1 METLLL
7 NIFGIF
13 FVLGVFYIIS
23 NDKKSINKKL
33 IIKALVAQLLF
44 ALFIIK
50 VPVGISLVKGLSDSV
65 SYVLGYSTEGLTF
78 VFGNL
83 VNDPSIFIVN
93 ALAGIIFVATLI
105 GILNY
110 FGVIELIVTI
120 LGGGLSKLLGVEK
133 NESMVA
139 VSNIFLGQTEAPLLL
154 GKEKLSKMTESQLF
168 LVLVS
173 GMGSIS
179 ASIIMAYAN
188 MSDAISMTNLVI
200 GCSLVPLSSIIISKL
215 YYPENTQV
223 VIEEEQNEKENDK
236 EEKNKKAFKLR
247 KSDNDLMVCISDS
260 YMNAGNMVLAIA
272 FSLVAIISVVSLI
285 NGLLSGLGVSLEG
298 IISYIFRPLV
308 FFMGSTG
315 DAGVEMSK
323 LLATKMISNEFV
335 AFSNLASISNILN
348 ARQIAMSTVML
359 LGFANISSIGI
370 TLSGVGILI
379 PEKKETLAKLCP
391 KAMLGGFAVSV
402 LSALIIGL
410 FI

>member
-1 METLLL
+1 MFMETLLL
-7 NIFGIF
+7 NILGVF
-13 FVLGVFYIIS
+13 FVLGVFFAIS
-23 NDKKSINKKL
+23 NDRKAINVKL
-33 IIKALVAQLLF
+33 VTKALALQLLF
-44 ALFIIK
+44 TVFIVK
-50 VPVGISLVKGLSDSV
+50 VPVGIWLVQKLSDIV
-65 SYVLGYSTEGLTF
+65 SYVLGYGTEGLTF

-133 NESMVA
+133 NESTVA
-139 VSNIFLGQTEAPLLL
+139 VSNIFLGQTDAPLLL
-154 GKEKLSKMTESQLF
+154 GREKLSKMTESQLF

-179 ASIIMAYAN
+179 ASIIMAYAS

-200 GCSLVPLSSIIISKL
+200 GCSLVPLSSIIISKI
-215 YYPENTQV
+215 YYPEKEMDIV
-223 VIEEEQNEKENDK
+223 VEDIDVNEDKKEVNEEVKSEKK
-236 EEKNKKAFKLR
+236 
-247 KSDNDLMVCISDS
+247 DLMLCVSDS

-272 FSLVAIISVVSLI
+272 FSLVAIISLVGLV
-285 NGLLSGLGVSLEG
+285 NGLLSNLGVSLEG
-298 IISYIFRPLV
+298 IVSFIFRPIV
-308 FFMGSTG
+308 FLMGATG
-315 DAGVEMSK
+315 DANIEMSK

-335 AFSNLASISNILN
+335 AFSNLASSASILEN
-348 ARQIAMSTVML
+348 QRLLAMSTVML

-379 PEKKETLAKLCP
+379 PERKELLAKLCP
-391 KAMLGGFAVSV
+391 KAMIGGFAVSV
-402 LSALIIGL
+402 LSALMIGL

>member
-13 FVLGVFYIIS
+13 FVLGVFYMIS
-23 NDKKSINKKL
+23 NDKKSIDIKL
-33 IIKALVAQLLF
+33 ILKAIVLQLLF
-44 ALFIIK
+44 TLFIVK
-50 VPVGISLVKGLSDSV
+50 VPVGIWLVQKLSDMV
-65 SYVLGYSTEGLTF
+65 SYVLGYGVEGLTF

-139 VSNIFLGQTEAPLLL
+139 VSNIFLGQTDAPLLL
-154 GKEKLSKMTESQLF
+154 GREKLSKMTESQLF

-179 ASIIMAYAN
+179 ASIIMAYAS

-200 GCSLVPLSSIIISKL
+200 GCSLVPLSSIIISKI
-215 YYPENTQV
+215 YYPEKELEIVSEDTNV
-223 VIEEEQNEKENDK
+223 NEDK
-236 EEKNKKAFKLR
+236 EDVKSEKK
-247 KSDNDLMVCISDS
+247 DLMLCISDS

-272 FSLVAIISVVSLI
+272 FSLVAIISLVALI
-285 NGLLSGLGVSLEG
+285 NGLLSNLGVSLEG
-298 IISYIFRPLV
+298 IVSFIFRPIV
-308 FFMGSTG
+308 FLMGATG
-315 DAGVEMSK
+315 DANIEMSK
-323 LLATKMISNEFV
+323 LLATKMISNEFI
-335 AFSNLASISNILN
+335 AFSNLASSVSIVENQRLL
-348 ARQIAMSTVML
+348 AMSTVML

-379 PEKKETLAKLCP
+379 PERKELLAKLCP

>member
-1 METLLL
+1 MKTLLL
-7 NIFGIF
+7 NILGIF
-13 FVLGVFYIIS
+13 FVLGFFYVIS
-23 NDKKSINKKL
+23 NDRKSVNFKL
-33 IIKALVAQLLF
+33 VTKALIFQLLF
-44 ALFIIK
+44 TIFITK
-50 VPVGISLVKGLSDSV
+50 VPAGIWLIQKLSDAV
-65 SYVLGYSTEGLTF
+65 SYILGYSTEGLTF

-93 ALAGIIFVATLI
+93 SLAGIIFVATII

-133 NESMVA
+133 NEAIVA
-139 VSNIFLGQTEAPLLL
+139 VSNIFLGQTDAPLLL

-179 ASIIMAYAN
+179 ASIIMAYAS
-188 MSDAISMTNLVI
+188 MSDAISMTNLVV
-200 GCSLVPLSSIIISKL
+200 GCSLVPLSSIIISKI
-215 YYPENTQV
+215 YCP
-223 VIEEEQNEKENDK
+223 EKEINDMVNDTNINDSK
-236 EEKNKKAFKLR
+236 ENIEQERKN
-247 KSDNDLMVCISDS
+247 LMLCISDS

-272 FSLVAIISVVSLI
+272 FSLVAIISLVGLI
-285 NGLLSGLGVSLEG
+285 NGLLSNLGLSLEG
-298 IISYIFRPLV
+298 IISFV
-308 FFMGSTG
+308 FSPIAFLMGATG
-315 DAGVEMSK
+315 EANIEISK

-335 AFSNLASISNILN
+335 AFSSLASSVNILEN
-348 ARQIAMSTVML
+348 QRLLTMATIML

-379 PEKKETLAKLCP
+379 PDRKELLAKLCP
-391 KAMLGGFAVSV
+391 KAMIGGFAVSL
-402 LSALIIGL
+402 LSALIVGL

>member
-7 NIFGIF
+7 NILGVF
-13 FVLGVFYIIS
+13 FVLGVFYVIS
-23 NDKKSINKKL
+23 NDRKAINVKL
-33 IIKALVAQLLF
+33 VSKALALQLLF
-44 ALFIIK
+44 TAFIVK
-50 VPVGISLVKGLSDSV
+50 VPVGIWLVQKLSDIV
-65 SYVLGYSTEGLTF
+65 SYVLGYGTEGLTF

-139 VSNIFLGQTEAPLLL
+139 VSNIFLGQTDAPLLL

-179 ASIIMAYAN
+179 ASIIMAYAS

-200 GCSLVPLSSIIISKL
+200 GCSLVPLSSIIISKI
-215 YYPENTQV
+215 YYPEKEMDIV
-223 VIEEEQNEKENDK
+223 VNDTNINENKEDINS
-236 EEKNKKAFKLR
+236 EKK
-247 KSDNDLMVCISDS
+247 DLMLCISDS

-272 FSLVAIISVVSLI
+272 FSLVAIISLVALA
-285 NGLLSGLGVSLEG
+285 NGLLSNLGVSLEG
-298 IISYIFRPLV
+298 IISYIFRPIV
-308 FFMGSTG
+308 FLMGATG
-315 DAGVEMSK
+315 DANIEMSK
-323 LLATKMISNEFV
+323 LLSTKMISNEFI
-335 AFSNLASISNILN
+335 AFSNLALSENILEN
-348 ARQIAMSTVML
+348 QRLLTMSTVML

-379 PEKKETLAKLCP
+379 PERKDLLAKLCP
-391 KAMLGGFAVSV
+391 KAMIGGFAVSV
-402 LSALIIGL
+402 LSALMIGL